1 MDKVLVTV
9 IPRTLREG
17 EREILGM
24 EGGKVAVSF
33 FPFCLQKWQSKF
45 ARPRSRTSS
54 GLRPKS
60 QGLHLVRPW
69 CHVFD
74 SLASL

>member
-33 FPFCLQKWQSKF
+33 FPFVYKNDSQN
-45 ARPRSRTSS
+45 SR
-54 GLRPKS
+54 GQG
-60 QGLHLVRPW
+60 QGLLRG
-69 CHVFD
+69 
-74 SLASL
+74 